1 MHFMKLISLFLLLG
15 LTVIGCRKDTPE
27 PTTPADNRL
36 ARVISYNSR
45 DGSDYASEDQY
56 EYNPAGQLVRLNMMS
71 RNNLSGQLVQGRHY
85 TYAYDSTG
93 RLLVKTTFSQLNGIP
108 SYANQ
113 EWRYTYPTPTKV
125 IETTYSVF
133 PANSPG
139 GAGAPHKTSY
149 SETLLEG
156 GQPVE
161 RTYFNREG
169 EANGTFA
176 YTYANGR
183 IQREEFRRDNAVVNS
198 TQYTYAGNTVKV
210 ESFMTGYQGRTSE
223 RRQTLDAKGR
233 VVRDEV
239 VFQAN
244 IYFEPYM
251 GPDTYIYEYLN

>member
-15 LTVIGCRKDTPE
+15 LTVIGCRKDAPE
-27 PTTPADNRL
+27 PITPADNRL

-45 DGSDYASEDQY
+45 DGSNHVSEDQY
-56 EYNPAGQLVRLNMMS
+56 EYNPAGQLVRLNMTY
-71 RNNLSGQLVQGRHY
+71 RNGATSQSVLGRY
-85 TYAYDSTG
+85 YMYAYDSTG
-93 RLLVKTTFSQLNGIP
+93 RLLVKTNFSQLKGFP
-108 SYANQ
+108 WYASQ
-113 EWRYTYPTPTKV
+113 ECRYTYPTPTKV
-125 IETTYSVF
+125 VETSYSVF
-133 PANSPG
+133 PANRPG
-139 GAGAPHKTSY
+139 GPGDPHKTSY
-149 SETLLEG
+149 SETLLDG

-161 RTYFNREG
+161 RTYFTREG

-183 IQREEFRRDNAVVNS
+183 IQREEFRRDNTVVNS
-198 TQYTYAGNTVKV
+198 TQYTYADNTVKV

-233 VVRDEV
+233 VIRDEV

-251 GPDTYIYEYLN
+251 GPDMYIYEYLN